1 MPPPVSDLAVSIP
14 PTAAALLQQVASTV
28 AIARELAA
36 SGRNVDLAGLDGMAG
51 RLCAH
56 VLDLPIEAGAAM
68 RPALIELAEKL
79 TRLRHAIEA
88 TP

>member
-1 MPPPVSDLAVSIP
+1 
-14 PTAAALLQQVASTV
+14 
-28 AIARELAA
+28 
-36 SGRNVDLAGLDGMAG
+36 MAG

-56 VLDLPIEAGAAM
+56 VLDLPIEAGAAT

-79 TRLRHAIEA
+79 IKLRHAIEA